1 MAAFNARDE
10 QNVTDAKPIIIVIDD
25 DLSILRALS
34 RLVSGAGFEVRTFD
48 RPSAL
53 LKSDLPKAG
62 ACLIVDIDLPEMNGV
77 ELCATLA
84 TSGCKLPVILITAHT
99 DDETRRLADGA
110 NPVALLIKP
119 FGRELLVDSINSAL
133 LAGQG

>member
-1 MAAFNARDE
+1 MTELATR
-10 QNVTDAKPIIIVIDD
+10 KPIIIIVIDD
-25 DLSILRALS
+25 DPSILRALR
-34 RLVSGAGFEVRTFD
+34 RLVSGAGFEVWTFD

-53 LKSDLPKAG
+53 LKSDLPKTG

-84 TSGCKLPVILITAHT
+84 ASGCKLPVILITAHT

-110 NPVALLIKP
+110 HPVALLIKP
-119 FGRELLVDSINSAL
+119 FGRDLLVNSIQRAL
-133 LAGQG
+133 LAGEH

>member
-1 MAAFNARDE
+1 VRDHSD
-10 QNVTDAKPIIIVIDD
+10 VTKAKPIIIVIDD
-25 DLSILRALS
+25 DLSILRALQ

-48 RPSAL
+48 RPSTL
-53 LKSDLPKAG
+53 LKSDLPKTG
-62 ACLIVDIDLPEMNGV
+62 ACLIIDIDLPEMNGV

-84 TSGCKLPVILITAHT
+84 TSGCRLPVILITAHT

-119 FGRELLVDSINSAL
+119 FGREVLVDSIQTAL
-133 LAGQG
+133 LAGEH